1 MTTNTKQIQRIYHRE
16 RVASYTRVSTIS
28 KKKKKNIHTIQYP

>member
-16 RVASYTRVSTIS
+16 RVASRFNDLE
-28 KKKKKNIHTIQYP
+28 KKKKNIHTIQYP